1 MDGRPLREPATLS
14 DFHTIDST
22 VLKLFEP
29 LNEQSGEKINHFNR
43 FHDASARCSN
53 SRRVAIESR
62 VLNQESPDNLA
73 VYRGSAGSDSELLRI
88 QERRTCALSAALNST
103 AALGKRL
110 KVNRFSISRFHQ
122 QMGWTQER
130 VRSENSL
137 RPASLTTSTGY
148 QPVTTLSNHSHTC
161 SSN

>member
-103 AALGKRL
+103 AALGNALRL
-110 KVNRFSISRFHQ
+110 IVFRSLASTSKWA
-122 QMGWTQER
+122 GL
-130 VRSENSL
+130 RSEFAQKTRL
-137 RPASLTTSTGY
+137 DRP
-148 QPVTTLSNHSHTC
+148 V
-161 SSN
+161 